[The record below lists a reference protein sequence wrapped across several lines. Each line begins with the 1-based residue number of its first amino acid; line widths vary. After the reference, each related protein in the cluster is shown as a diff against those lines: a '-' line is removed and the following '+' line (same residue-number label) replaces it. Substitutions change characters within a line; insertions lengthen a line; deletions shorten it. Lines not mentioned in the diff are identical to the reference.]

1 MKLFDTHAHIN
12 DNRFDNDRAEMLQA
26 CFDAGIEYIMIPG
39 VDRQTVES
47 GVALAETDDRLYAA
61 VGTHPHEAKDFT
73 DDDYEYFK
81 ELALHN
87 DKVRAIGEIGLDY
100 YYDFSDR
107 PTQKKVFIRQLE
119 LAREVDL
126 PIIIHDRDAHGDI
139 MNILRNEGK
148 DNWGIFHCYS
158 GSWEMAKEAIKMG
171 FYISFA
177 GPVVFP
183 KSTNLKQVAKQVPL
197 DRILIETDSPY
208 LTPPPYRGRRNDPSK
223 TQFVAEE
230 IAALKGMDADEF
242 AAIAYENGKRVFG
255 IK

>member
-1 MKLFDTHAHIN
+1 MKLFDTHAHVN
-12 DNRFDNDRAEMLQA
+12 DGRFDNDRNEMLQA
-26 CFDAGIEYIMIPG
+26 CFDTGVEYIMIPG
-39 VDRQTVES
+39 VDRGTVES
-47 GVALAETDDRLYAA
+47 GLALAKQYDQLYAA
-61 VGTHPHEAKDFT
+61 VGTHPHESKDFT
-73 DDDYEYFK
+73 EEDYEFYK
-81 ELALHN
+81 EQALNN

-107 PTQKKVFIRQLE
+107 ETQKRVF
-119 LAREVDL
+119 
-126 PIIIHDRDAHGDI
+126 IHDRDAHGDI

-183 KSTNLKQVAKQVPL
+183 KSTNLKEVARQVPL

-208 LTPPPYRGRRNDPSK
+208 LTPPPFRGRRNDPSK

-230 IAALKGMDADEF
+230 IASLKGLDVDEF
-242 AAIAYENGKRVFG
+242 CEITFNNGKRVFG
-255 IK
+255 IE

>member
-1 MKLFDTHAHIN
+1 MELRKTKIDHLIKDGLLTESKKEQFV
-12 DNRFDNDRAEMLQA
+12 RFW
-26 CFDAGIEYIMIPG
+26 DAMTTGIAKFSYVKKDGSTRYAMG
-39 VDRQTVES
+39 TVNPD
-47 GVALAETDDRLYAA
+47 VVKDDL
-61 VGTHPHEAKDFT
+61 G
-73 DDDYEYFK
+73 DDYEYFK

-107 PTQKKVFIRQLE
+107 PTQKKVFIRQLK

-139 MNILRNEGK
+139 MDILRNEGK

-183 KSTNLKQVAKQVPL
+183 KSTNLKEVAKQVPL